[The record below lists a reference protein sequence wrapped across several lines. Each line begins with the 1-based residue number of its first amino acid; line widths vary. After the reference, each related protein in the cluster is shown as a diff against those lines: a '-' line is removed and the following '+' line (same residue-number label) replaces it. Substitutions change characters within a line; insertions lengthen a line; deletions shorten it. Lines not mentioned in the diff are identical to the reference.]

1 VRIPRFFCPDL
12 SSSMVLLDPS
22 ESHHLAHVLR
32 LETGETVELFDGRG
46 RLAFARVSS
55 IHKDKV
61 SLVVNEIRSFPPP
74 ARKIV
79 LAVSMPKTN
88 RFDFLV
94 EKCTELGVDH
104 IIAVAYERTVKIG
117 KESAMARYEKIAV
130 SAAKQSGRV
139 FLPRLSGPWPLPKAI
154 EQIHIEYPQSAWI
167 YGEPSCEPS
176 SQKGLKK
183 AEDLFSGKDIVCLIG
198 PEGGVTEDEKKTLQS
213 MGASSIQI
221 NPNVLRIETAAIA
234 FGAILSFLRG

>member
-1 VRIPRFFCPDL
+1 L
-12 SSSMVLLDPS
+12 SANVQLDSS

-32 LETGETVELFDGRG
+32 LKTGETVELFDGRG

-74 ARKIV
+74 AWKIV

-130 SAAKQSGRV
+130 SAAKQSGRL
-139 FLPRLSGPWPLPKAI
+139 FLPYFSGPWPFYQAT
-154 EQIHIEYPQSAWI
+154 EYIRKEYSRAVWV
-167 YGEPSCEPS
+167 YGEP
-176 SQKGLKK
+176 
-183 AEDLFSGKDIVCLIG
+183 FSGSGNFERAKEHIGGKDVVCLIG
-198 PEGGVTEDEKKTLQS
+198 PEGGFTDEEKNVLQS
-213 MGASSIQI
+213 IGASSIQI